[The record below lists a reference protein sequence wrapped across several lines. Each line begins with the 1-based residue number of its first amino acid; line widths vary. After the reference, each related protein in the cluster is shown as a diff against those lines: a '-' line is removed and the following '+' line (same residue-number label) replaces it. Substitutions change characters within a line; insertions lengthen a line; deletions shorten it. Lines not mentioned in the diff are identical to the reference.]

1 MLKMLQWSKALH
13 RLKALDC
20 PKVLQ
25 EIKPTKFVAGWYFC
39 VRWKSRGRA
48 IWLRRGYSIIGIAE

>member
-1 MLKMLQWSKALH
+1 MLKILQWPRALH
-13 RLKALDC
+13 RLKVLQPAKALDC

-48 IWLRRGYSIIGIAE
+48 I